1 MDAVLLDVYLV
12 LYDLLNDDDDEIR
25 DVAASAASWVLSRS
39 TVSPDADVALAPLN
53 ASALLAD
60 FIIDNYS
67 DSTLLGHRVV
77 RYLTGQE
84 PRISG
89 SDERNHLVAVSD
101 QIAEHRQESTVLFVE
116 EKQNLFIDDVR
127 EVEVWSRALLRLT
140 PSAYAKLPLDETSAW
155 VFDGLTYLCSLV
167 GSEKEPD
174 GLLGWV
180 SKPEIFTLGLRVI
193 VISSALGSH
202 VFPAPES
209 LRVQPNDFRGTL
221 ECLLGAAKSSSVHG
235 DWLSRI
241 QAALEM

>member
-1 MDAVLLDVYLV
+1 MDSVLLDVYLV
-12 LYDLLNDDDDEIR
+12 LYDMLNDDDDEIR
-25 DVAASAASWVLSRS
+25 DVAASSASWILSHS
-39 TVSPDADVALAPLN
+39 SVSPDADVALAPLN

-67 DSTLLGHRVV
+67 DSARLGQRVL

-89 SDERNHLVAVSD
+89 SDERNHPVAVSD
-101 QIAEHRQESTVLFVE
+101 QITEYRQESTVLFVE

-127 EVEVWSRALLRLT
+127 EVDIWSRALLRLT
-140 PSAYAKLPLDETSAW
+140 PSAYAKLSLDEISAW
-155 VFDGLTYLCSLV
+155 TFEGLNYLCSLV
-167 GSEKEPD
+167 GDEKEPD

-193 VISSALGSH
+193 IISSALASQ
-202 VFPAPES
+202 VFTAPES
-209 LRVQPNDFRGTL
+209 LQVQPAAFRGSL
-221 ECLLGAAKSSSVHG
+221 KSLLDAGKLSSVHG

-241 QAALEM
+241 QTALEM

>member
-12 LYDLLNDDDDEIR
+12 LYDMLNDDDDEIR

-39 TVSPDADVALAPLN
+39 SVSPDADVALAPLN

-67 DSTLLGHRVV
+67 DSALLGQRVL

-89 SDERNHLVAVSD
+89 SEHSHLVAVSD

-116 EKQNLFIDDVR
+116 EKQNLYIDDVR

-140 PSAYAKLPLDETSAW
+140 PSAYTKLSLDETSAW
-155 VFDGLTYLCSLV
+155 AFDGLRYLCSLV
-167 GSEKEPD
+167 DSEKEPD

-193 VISSALGSH
+193 VISSALGSQ
-202 VFPAPES
+202 VFPSPES
-209 LRVQPNDFRGTL
+209 LRVQPNDFRGSL
-221 ECLLGAAKSSSVHG
+221 ESLLGAGKSSSVHG

>member
-12 LYDLLNDDDDEIR
+12 LYDMLNDDDDEIR
-25 DVAASAASWVLSRS
+25 DVAASAASWVLSHS
-39 TVSPDADVALAPLN
+39 SVSPDADVTLAPLN
-53 ASALLAD
+53 AGALLAD

-67 DSTLLGHRVV
+67 DSALLGQRVL

-84 PRISG
+84 PRVSG
-89 SDERNHLVAVSD
+89 SDERSHLVAVSD

-140 PSAYAKLPLDETSAW
+140 HSAYNKLSLDETSAW
-155 VFDGLTYLCSLV
+155 AFDGLTYLCSLV
-167 GSEKEPD
+167 GSEKEAD

-193 VISSALGSH
+193 IISSALGSQ

-209 LRVQPNDFRGTL
+209 LRVQPNAFRASL
-221 ECLLGAAKSSSVHG
+221 ESLLGAGKSSSVHG

>member
-1 MDAVLLDVYLV
+1 MLLDVYLV
-12 LYDLLNDDDDEIR
+12 LYDMLNDDDDEIR
-25 DVAASAASWVLSRS
+25 DVAAAAASWVLSQS
-39 TVSPDADVALAPLN
+39 SVSPDADVFLAPLN

-67 DSTLLGHRVV
+67 DSALLGQRVL

-84 PRISG
+84 PRVSG
-89 SDERNHLVAVSD
+89 SDEHSHLVAVSD
-101 QIAEHRQESTVLFVE
+101 QIAEYRQDSTVLFVE

-140 PSAYAKLPLDETSAW
+140 RSAYAKLSLDEISAW
-155 VFDGLTYLCSLV
+155 AFDGLTYLCSLA
-167 GSEKEPD
+167 GPEKEPD

-193 VISSALGSH
+193 AISSALGSQG
-202 VFPAPES
+202 FPVPDSLRMQPTAFRGSLES
-209 LRVQPNDFRGTL
+209 LLVAGKP
-221 ECLLGAAKSSSVHG
+221 SSVHG

-241 QAALEM
+241 QTALEM